1 MTLNLSI
8 PEQNDLRPKITVC
21 GVGGAGGNAVNNMI
35 EKSLDGVDFVT
46 ANTDAQALQQ
56 SRANSKIQLGVK
68 VTEGLGA
75 GARASVGAAAAEES
89 IEQIVDQLA
98 GSHMCFITAGM
109 GGGTGTGAAPIIA
122 QAARELGVLTVGV
135 VTKPFQ
141 FEGVKRMRQAEEGVE
156 ALQKMVDTLIIIPN
170 QNLFRIATEKTTFT
184 EAFSMADDVL
194 YQGVKGVTDLM
205 VRPGLINLDF
215 ADVRAVMD
223 EMGKAMMGTGEAD
236 GEDRAIQSAE
246 KAIANPLLD
255 EISLRGAK
263 GVLINITGG
272 YDLTLFELDEAANRI
287 REEVDP
293 EANIIVG
300 STLDPNLEGVMRV
313 SVVATGIDANSKLNP
328 ISDGI
333 RERSSYLPRRV
344 SVVEESKNVNGLAEK
359 ANSAKTEDH
368 EKEGSMPSTEP
379 GLFET
384 QNKLAGTEFDPTIA
398 GEDTSHNQQVNSVYG
413 AQSNQNSNER
423 NSAGNT
429 TPPPPGTP
437 SKETMD
443 RLRAAVSKSPNNQT
457 LTSKP
462 MVATKNPEIKD
473 KPRFGIGSLINRMAG
488 TGQAEPTQND
498 IPKAQEDNG
507 QNSYNAENEEIDS
520 NKEKIEVPAFLR
532 RQAN

>member
-35 EKSLDGVDFVT
+35 EKSLDGVDFVA

-215 ADVRAVMD
+215 
-223 EMGKAMMGTGEAD
+223 
-236 GEDRAIQSAE
+236 
-246 KAIANPLLD
+246 
-255 EISLRGAK
+255 
-263 GVLINITGG
+263 
-272 YDLTLFELDEAANRI
+272 EAANRI

-328 ISDGI
+328 ISDSS
-333 RERSSYLPRRV
+333 RERSSYLAKRV
-344 SVVEESKNVNGLAEK
+344 ALMEESTRINELAER
-359 ANSAKTEDH
+359 ANSVKTEDQK
-368 EKEGSMPSTEP
+368 KEVSMPLTGP
-379 GLFET
+379 GLFEP
-384 QNKLAGTEFDPTIA
+384 QNEIAGTEFDPTKA
-398 GEDTSHNQQVNSVYG
+398 GEGTSHNQKVNSVYG
-413 AQSNQNSNER
+413 SQSNQRINEQT
-423 NSAGNT
+423 SAGSL
-429 TPPPPGTP
+429 PPPSPGTP
-437 SKETMD
+437 SKETME

-498 IPKAQEDNG
+498 IQKAHKDSD
-507 QNSYNAENEEIDS
+507 QNNYNAESVELDS

>member
-8 PEQNDLRPKITVC
+8 PDQNDLRPRITVC

-35 EKSLDGVDFVT
+35 EKSLDGVDFVV

-68 VTEGLGA
+68 VTQGLGA

-89 IEQIVDQLA
+89 IELIVDQLA

-141 FEGVKRMRQAEEGVE
+141 FEGIKRMRQAEEGVE

-236 GEDRAIQSAE
+236 GEDRAVQSAE

-255 EISLRGAK
+255 EISLRGAN

-313 SVVATGIDANSKLNP
+313 SVVATGIEANSKIN
-328 ISDGI
+328 SAYDGG
-333 RERSSYLPRRV
+333 RDTQSYLPRRV
-344 SVVEESKNVNGLAEK
+344 TSAEESKAVNSMAEK
-359 ANSAKTEDH
+359 VYAEAKIDRNENS
-368 EKEGSMPSTEP
+368 SLPSTEP

-384 QNKLAGTEFDPTIA
+384 QNKLAQSGFDPATA
-398 GEDTSHNQQVNSVYG
+398 GDDKPDQRATRGYEPSSGIGSSDKMVT
-413 AQSNQNSNER
+413 AQSN
-423 NSAGNT
+423 
-429 TPPPPGTP
+429 PPGTP
-437 SKETMD
+437 SKETLE
-443 RLRAAVSKSPNNQT
+443 RLRAAVSKSPNNQ
-457 LTSKP
+457 SENSRP
-462 MVATKNPEIKD
+462 MVATKNQEIKD

-488 TGQAEPTQND
+488 AGPAAPVQNETLGSGQDNQQND
-498 IPKAQEDNG
+498 
-507 QNSYNAENEEIDS
+507 YNAEHHDTEA